1 MNMTNEELLNLFEK
15 TALGKPFNLS
25 VNTVDRYLYY
35 INQLVVVSK
44 KEIVDI
50 KKADIKMYLM
60 GLDVSDSYYNAN
72 LSAFRTLYKV
82 LSYHPLTEETFT
94 IDPTFGIINV
104 KNVKNEKEQII
115 LSSYHQKM
123 LIKFAKNS
131 RDKAILMLYL
141 STGLRVNELISLTL
155 SQYNNRTEENC
166 IELTV
171 TKGSHNRN
179 IWLSDDVVS
188 AIDDYLA
195 DRKETD
201 CDNLFISNGGQPMDR
216 SCLSRTIKTIA
227 KRTNIFTD
235 DEISKMAN
243 HTCRRSL
250 SSTLLNDKDVPIDVV
265 AKLLGHSNL
274 GSVMR
279 YARTSEDRIKMAM
292 IG

>member
-1 MNMTNEELLNLFEK
+1 LLYNPKSKYLIKTNPTIGVK
-15 TALGKPFNLS
+15 GA
-25 VNTVDRYLYY
+25 
-35 INQLVVVSK
+35 K
-44 KEIVDI
+44 KVEN
-50 KKADIKMYLM
+50 K
-60 GLDVSDSYYNAN
+60 
-72 LSAFRTLYKV
+72 
-82 LSYHPLTEETFT
+82 
-94 IDPTFGIINV
+94 
-104 KNVKNEKEQII
+104 KEQII

-155 SQYNNRTEENC
+155 SQYNNRSEDNC

-188 AIDDYLA
+188 AIDTYLA

-274 GSVMR
+274 GSVIR
-279 YARTSEDRIKMAM
+279 YAKTSEDRIKRAM

>member
-25 VNTVDRYLYY
+25 ANTVDRYLYY

-115 LSSYHQKM
+115 LSAYHQKM

-141 STGLRVNELISLTL
+141 STGLRVHELISLTL
-155 SQYNNRTEENC
+155 SQYNNRTEDNC

-179 IWLSDDVVS
+179 IWLSEDVVS
-188 AIDDYLA
+188 AIDAYLA

-279 YARTSEDRIKMAM
+279 YARTSEDRIKRAM
-292 IG
+292 TG